1 MDDGALAIL
10 VLGGICLLLYGIVSS
25 LVKALFGRPWTSSAA
40 YPPPD
45 SWVVYHR
52 YPPPVVVEYHLPPAR
67 IVRRSRWVDVVDER
81 GLPAKYA
88 GRPVLRDETEEWAAP
103 QQVEYEDAEWREAP
117 RAVPS
122 SRKMLPRPE

>member
-25 LVKALFGRPWTSSAA
+25 LVKALFGRLWSSSVA

-67 IVRRSRWVDVVDER
+67 IVRRKVWADVIQNSEGSPR
-81 GLPAKYA
+81 HAQLE
-88 GRPVLRDETEEWAAP
+88 ETVEWAAP
-103 QQVEYEDAEWREAP
+103 HQVEYEDAEWREAP

>member
-10 VLGGICLLLYGIVSS
+10 VLGGICLLVIGIVSS

-52 YPPPVVVEYHLPPAR
+52 YPPPVVIEYHPLPPAR
-67 IVRRSRWVDVVDER
+67 IVRRSQWDEVVGNNRVRRE
-81 GLPAKYA
+81 
-88 GRPVLRDETEEWAAP
+88 ETVEWAAP
-103 QQVEYEDAEWREAP
+103 PQVEYEDAEWREVP
-117 RAVPS
+117 RAVPN
-122 SRKMLPRPE
+122 SRKLLPRPE